1 MHNLRQKQI
10 NTGNW
15 VALIQICNIFEIC
28 ISFITHTHL
37 IACYGAIILCNT
49 VNK

>member
-1 MHNLRQKQI
+1 MHNFRQKQI

-15 VALIQICNIFEIC
+15 VALIQICNIFVIC

-37 IACYGAIILCNT
+37 IACCGAMILCNT